1 MKNWYYN
8 NCKCEYGNPII
19 GVIINGKCYEKDAV
33 TIEQYEKDMAALNK
47 NNTEI
52 RETIDVLTEGV
63 SKKTDKTYVDA
74 ELAKKADSS
83 ALKST
88 NEALANATSE
98 ISKFNGYF
106 TLVQ

>member
-1 MKNWYYN
+1 MRTYV
-8 NCKCEYGNPII
+8 EET
-19 GVIINGKCYEKDAV
+19 VDEEDAV
-33 TIEQYEKDMAALNK
+33 G
-47 NNTEI
+47 EI
-52 RETIDVLTEGV
+52 DLPLSQEGV